1 MAHFFK
7 GAALLLSSQFALAQ
21 NVEMPEPKA
30 KFASCMLGPDL
41 ADGID
46 ENGLGGYLI
55 FKQKGSDGP
64 MKAFGIISK
73 EATGKKEER
82 YMDI

>member
-7 GAALLLSSQFALAQ
+7 GAALLLSSQFALAR
-21 NVEMPEPKA
+21 NVETVEPKA
-30 KFASCMLGPDL
+30 KFASCMLEEEL
-41 ADGID
+41 ADGVDRI
-46 ENGLGGYLI
+46 GLGGYLI

>member
-7 GAALLLSSQFALAQ
+7 GAALLLISQFALAR
-21 NVEMPEPKA
+21 NVETIEPKA
-30 KFASCMLGPDL
+30 KFAYCMLGEEDL
-41 ADGID
+41 AEDDQI
-46 ENGLGGYLI
+46 GLGGYLI